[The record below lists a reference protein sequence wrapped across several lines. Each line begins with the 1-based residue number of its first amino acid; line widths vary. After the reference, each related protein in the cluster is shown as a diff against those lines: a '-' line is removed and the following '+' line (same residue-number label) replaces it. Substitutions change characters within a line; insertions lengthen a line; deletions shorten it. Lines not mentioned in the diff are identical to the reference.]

1 MSKYYLIIGNTNNHY
16 HILDSLGSS
25 QCIGSDLIYR
35 QNDTQ
40 LVYRVKPASK
50 VLYMASYIFTRR
62 GDYKKTTAECN
73 KLYDSLTAYYYVRI
87 TYEQLMSLRDNHD
100 DVDLKKYLIS
110 EEQFLSEIKN
120 SDAMKSILEM
130 NTLTERKP
138 RKEVVLE
145 VAFTEDNWCYTT
157 DHYDNTYLNEKT
169 IKKVRIPLDINTDM
183 VKNYITNQLG
193 VDYKFNF

>member
-1 MSKYYLIIGNTNNHY
+1 MSKAYLIISNTNNHY
-16 HILDSLGSS
+16 SILDSLSSS
-25 QCIGSDLIYR
+25 QGIGSDLIYR

-40 LVYRVKPASK
+40 LKYRVKPTSDI
-50 VLYMASYIFTRR
+50 LHMASYIFTRR
-62 GDYKKTTAECN
+62 GDYKKSTAECN
-73 KLYDSLTAYYYVRI
+73 KLYDSLTTYYYVSI
-87 TYEQLMSLRDNHD
+87 TYEQLMSLRDNHE

-120 SDAMKSILEM
+120 SDAMKSVLEM

-138 RKEVVLE
+138 REEVVLE
-145 VAFTEDNWCYTT
+145 VAFTKDNWCYTT

-169 IKKVRIPLDINTDM
+169 IKKIKIPLDINTDM
-183 VKNYITNQLG
+183 VKNYITDQLG